1 MPGFGLRGACLLF
14 PLMFSF
20 SSHNRLSCLLL
31 LFLCLNLGLVCK
43 MRYSLHVHADDN
55 KFECCKEKG
64 EKNNDLRKTEIN
76 GTEEMDGERDKPH
89 NS

>member
-1 MPGFGLRGACLLF
+1 M
-14 PLMFSF
+14 
-20 SSHNRLSCLLL
+20 
-31 LFLCLNLGLVCK
+31 
-43 MRYSLHVHADDN
+43 HVHADDN